1 MYLLKLLKH
10 QGMPIEKLSVVAHS
24 LIVSRILYA
33 LPAWV
38 GFLSA
43 ELSGKLDALLRRLKR
58 FGYKR
63 DNLIFLEL
71 LDTTDEDLFNNMC
84 RSQHCL
90 HHLLPPLRSVDNL
103 REHGHSFSLPDYNTN
118 THKKSFVLRSLY
130 HFI

>member
-1 MYLLKLLKH
+1 
-10 QGMPIEKLSVVAHS
+10 MPIEKLSVVAHS

>member
-1 MYLLKLLKH
+1 MHLLKSLKH

-33 LPAWV
+33 LPAWG

-58 FGYKR
+58 FGYIR
-63 DNLIFLEL
+63 DNLTFLEL
-71 LDTTDEDLFNNMC
+71 LDKTGEDLFNNIG
-84 RSQHCL
+84 RSQHRL
-90 HHLLPPLRSVDNL
+90 HHLLLHLKSVDNL
-103 REHGHSFSLPDYNTN
+103 RERGHSFSLPDYNTN
-118 THKKSFVLRSLY
+118 TYKKSFVLRSLY